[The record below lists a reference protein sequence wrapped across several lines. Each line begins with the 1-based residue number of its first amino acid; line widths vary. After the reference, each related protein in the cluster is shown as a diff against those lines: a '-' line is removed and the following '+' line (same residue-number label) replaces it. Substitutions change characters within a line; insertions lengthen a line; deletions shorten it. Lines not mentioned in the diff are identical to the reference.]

1 MSSHS
6 IASTRAIEL
15 KITPGCTIVGK
26 SGRQLLVDRVE
37 GKSIFCGNLKI
48 EIAAVVKV
56 IPPLRSQDVDRS
68 LENILSVTETL
79 LVVVGMSDEEAIEAL
94 IDLRQV
100 WDKELLQAAAEH
112 LSASARSRLRELVVR
127 SNS

>member
-1 MSSHS
+1 M
-6 IASTRAIEL
+6 L

-37 GKSIFCGNLKI
+37 AKFIFCGDLKI

-56 IPPLRSQDVDRS
+56 IPPLQSQEDRS

-79 LVVVGMSDEEAIEAL
+79 VVVVKMSDSQAIEAL
-94 IDLRQV
+94 NDLRQV
-100 WDKELLQAAAEH
+100 WDRNLLQAAAEH